1 MGGDLFAHMQRQD
14 KRCFDED
21 GARFISGCILEALAF
36 LHERNYIYRDLKPEN
51 MLIDYYGYIK
61 LADFGF
67 AKAIDPSRLT
77 FTFAGTP
84 EYVAPEVIYSKGHNR
99 GVDYWAFGIFIFE
112 LLAGKTPFKS
122 NDPSYMATYG
132 LIMKGMDNIMF
143 PKQIGKQ
150 ASNLIKR
157 LCRLTPHER
166 LGCQKGGVDDI
177 RKHKWYQS
185 FDWKKLQRREIESK
199 FKPQLKD
206 PFDTQFFDDFD
217 DEYPEPKRD
226 DSNWDEFVS

>member
-1 MGGDLFAHMQRQD
+1 
-14 KRCFDED
+14 
-21 GARFISGCILEALAF
+21 
-36 LHERNYIYRDLKPEN
+36 
-51 MLIDYYGYIK
+51 
-61 LADFGF
+61 
-67 AKAIDPSRLT
+67 
-77 FTFAGTP
+77 
-84 EYVAPEVIYSKGHNR
+84 
-99 GVDYWAFGIFIFE
+99 
-112 LLAGKTPFKS
+112 
-122 NDPSYMATYG
+122 
-132 LIMKGMDNIMF
+132 MKGMDNIMF